1 MNAPDAYTN
10 YGHALTHAR
19 PDQPF
24 PQEALADEL
33 WIWAQGRFQRMKG
46 SDFNSGDSRLD
57 TEEGSHFLFT
67 HDNVWPD
74 IDEGR
79 AANNMEGFWKGRFDS
94 RQGIVTVLGPFSQR
108 MRDIPNILMKRLM
121 DAYPGAQIKRFQ

>member
-1 MNAPDAYTN
+1 MTWYRSIKKAQDMNAPDAYTN

-33 WIWAQGRFQRMKG
+33 WIWSQGRF
-46 SDFNSGDSRLD
+46 
-57 TEEGSHFLFT
+57 
-67 HDNVWPD
+67 
-74 IDEGR
+74 
-79 AANNMEGFWKGRFDS
+79 
-94 RQGIVTVLGPFSQR
+94 QR

-121 DAYPGAQIKRFQ
+121 NAYPGAQIKRFQ